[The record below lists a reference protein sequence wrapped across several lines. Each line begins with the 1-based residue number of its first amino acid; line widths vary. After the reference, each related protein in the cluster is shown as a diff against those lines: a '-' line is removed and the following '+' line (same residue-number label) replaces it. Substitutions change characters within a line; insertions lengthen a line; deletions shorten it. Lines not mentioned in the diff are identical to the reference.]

1 MIILIPDCNGE
12 VTVES
17 AQTIRAILLI
27 QMQDDFRVTMRSK
40 LVTFSFQVSA
50 QLNVIENLAVEN
62 NPQRFVFVGD
72 GLLPARQINNAQSR
86 IA

>member
-1 MIILIPDCNGE
+1 MIILIPDRDGE

-17 AQTIRAILLI
+17 VQTIRAILLI
-27 QMQDDFRVTMRSK
+27 QMQDNFRVTMRSK

-72 GLLPARQINNAQSR
+72 GLLPAG
-86 IA
+86 